1 MIKNKFSR
9 RKFLSNIAGNLV
21 FFFLANNFLLKRL
34 NAKTKPKI
42 VIVGLGIGGATC
54 LQYLNKISNL
64 VDIIVVE
71 KLNEYQ
77 TGPLSNLVIANILK
91 RKEICFKINK
101 EKYRNVKFIYEN
113 VTEIDFESKSVKLS
127 KDSQINYDFLILS
140 PGIGFKNDIL
150 QGYSVTDKKNVPH
163 CWDGES
169 NIIQFKQRL
178 TDLEDNAKII
188 ISSPDYPYRCP
199 PAPYE
204 RASLIA
210 NYQRKLNKKVKI
222 LILDSKN
229 SFTKQENFFREWK
242 IGFRDVIEWIPRS
255 KGGKVTFY
263 DQKKNLVKNSD
274 GQIFRG
280 DFIHIIP
287 EQKAAN
293 IFYDSGLLNEG
304 EDWCQINP
312 ISFEVDR
319 FKDIYAVGDSINAWA
334 MPKSAF
340 SANSQAKI
348 LTINLI
354 NKILEKEYIDPVFL
368 NTCYSFSNEERAF
381 SISAWYRLNVNKDK
395 IISLGSS
402 ESNVNANNNDRK
414 LEAKHAFGWYE
425 TMVND
430 LFI

>member
-1 MIKNKFSR
+1 MVKNKSGR
-9 RKFLSNIAGNLV
+9 RKFISRMIWNLA
-21 FFFLANNFLLKRL
+21 FLFLANTFLLKRL
-34 NAKTKPKI
+34 NSKTKPRI

-54 LQYLNKISNL
+54 LQYLNKISNF
-64 VDIIVVE
+64 VEIIIVE
-71 KLNEYQ
+71 KQNEYQ
-77 TGPLSNLVIANILK
+77 TGPLSNLVIGDILD
-91 RKEICFKINK
+91 RKDICFKINK
-101 EKYRNVKFIYEN
+101 KKYKNVKFIYEN
-113 VTEIDFESKSVKLS
+113 VSAIDVENKSIRFF
-127 KDSQINYDFLILS
+127 KDLKITYDFLILS
-140 PGIGFKNDIL
+140 PGIGYKKDIL
-150 QGYSVTDKKNVPH
+150 QGYSVTDKKNIPH

-169 NIIQFKQRL
+169 NIIQFKKRL
-178 TDLEDNAKII
+178 NDLEDNSIII

-229 SFTKQENFFREWK
+229 SFTKQENFFREWQ
-242 IGFRDVIEWIPRS
+242 IGFSDVIEWIPRR

-280 DFIHIIP
+280 DFVHIIP

-304 EDWCQINP
+304 KDWCQINP
-312 ISFEVDR
+312 ISFELPHFR
-319 FKDIYAVGDSINAWA
+319 DIYAIGDSIDAWA

-340 SANSQAKI
+340 SANSQAKV
-348 LTINLI
+348 LAINLI
-354 NKILEKEYIDPVFL
+354 NKILEKEYVDPVFL
-368 NTCYSFSNEERAF
+368 NTCYSFSKEDRAF
-381 SISAWYRLNVNKDK
+381 SISAWYRLNVKKDK
-395 IISLGSS
+395 IISLGSI
-402 ESNVNANNNDRK
+402 ESNVNANNSDRK
-414 LEAKHAFGWYE
+414 LEAEHAFGWYE